1 MYPEGF
7 ELPVTCAIL
16 GFGPKLSFVA
26 LPPKNLHYGEMI
38 HFEDFGHHFRERV
51 WIIFIGPE
59 SDHWQ
64 CLSVTDSLT
73 HSLTHCHLVNLSLII
88 GYACH

>member
-51 WIIFIGPE
+51 CIIF
-59 SDHWQ
+59 
-64 CLSVTDSLT
+64 SVKGERKD
-73 HSLTHCHLVNLSLII
+73 VW
-88 GYACH
+88 

>member
-16 GFGPKLSFVA
+16 GFGTKLSFVA

-51 WIIFIGPE
+51 WIIFAVKGE
-59 SDHWQ
+59 RKDV
-64 CLSVTDSLT
+64 C
-73 HSLTHCHLVNLSLII
+73 
-88 GYACH
+88 

>member
-38 HFEDFGHHFRERV
+38 HFQDFGHHL
-51 WIIFIGPE
+51 GKE
-59 SDHWQ
+59 SGSF
-64 CLSVTDSLT
+64 LLLRGKEKMFVRF
-73 HSLTHCHLVNLSLII
+73 
-88 GYACH
+88 